1 MDDSSGAKEDENV
14 MHKVGIRLG
23 KRPISEEKIMLM
35 KSRPTKH
42 LRLMRLPLE
51 VVVVAA
57 KFDFRIEFT
66 TDMRVKQHADMLK

>member
-51 VVVVAA
+51 VVVVAP

-66 TDMRVKQHADMLK
+66 TDMRFEQHADMLK